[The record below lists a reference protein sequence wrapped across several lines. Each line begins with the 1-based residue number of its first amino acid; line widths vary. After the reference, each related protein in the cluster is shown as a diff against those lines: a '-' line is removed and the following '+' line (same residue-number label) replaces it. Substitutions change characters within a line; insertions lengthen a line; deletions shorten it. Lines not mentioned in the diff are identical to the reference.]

1 MGAKYKGNGL
11 TPIYNSR
18 KGRNFIKIL
27 RNDPYQ

>member
-1 MGAKYKGNGL
+1 MGAKYKGIGL

-27 RNDPYQ
+27 RNDAY